1 MVRYW
6 CFPLLLCTVAL
17 VFPVDGDATGP
28 TASAWK
34 IVVHPDN
41 EIRVIKRSEL
51 AAIFLGKKSTWDS
64 GKRIIPT
71 LQSEKD
77 SVTEDFLRKVLGR
90 SASQYRAY
98 WKRRLFSGGGTVPRT
113 IPTSEK
119 VKAFVGSHPGAIGI
133 VDGSSKMD
141 DDIVTVEISD

>member
-1 MVRYW
+1 MRYW
-6 CFPLLLCTVAL
+6 CFPLLFCTVAL
-17 VFPVDGDATGP
+17 AFPANGDAAGKKTFTG
-28 TASAWK
+28 K

-41 EIRVIKRSEL
+41 QVRVIKRSEL

-71 LQSEKD
+71 LQSEND
-77 SVTEDFLRKVLGR
+77 SLTGDFLRKVLGK

-98 WKRRLFSGGGTVPRT
+98 WKRRLFSGGGTVPRSM
-113 IPTSEK
+113 PTSDG
-119 VKAFVGSHPGAIGI
+119 VMAFVGSHPGAIGI

-141 DDIVTVEISD
+141 GDIVTVEISD